1 MKNKKIY
8 KVLLMLAVV
17 FTYTACDTVD
27 FDDTNV
33 NNNDPSN
40 ASTASLLT
48 AAQRFISNYI
58 GATTPNLY
66 VQYLSN
72 GQYDEE
78 SRYQT
83 LNWSYDAWYGNL
95 TNLNRII
102 ELNQNEETMLS
113 AQANGSNAN
122 QIAAA
127 TILRVY
133 FLQGMT
139 NRWGRIPY
147 SEALQ
152 GLDSQR
158 PAYDSQEEIYN
169 GLFNELDEALALIE
183 DDAAGPTGDI
193 LLDANMD
200 RWRQF
205 ANTLK
210 MVMALRL
217 SKADPTMGAD
227 KFNEALGKAIS
238 SNSENIVYQ
247 YLPDEANDNPWEDR
261 FFAPDFRRDY
271 LVSDVF
277 VNELIGSGSPTNP
290 EDPRLPQMAD
300 PAVNTGTFVGAPY
313 GKSNSATDN
322 YSFITADIIANPEAP
337 LYIYTYAEILFARAE
352 AAALGWTDEDEAM
365 LYKDAIAASME
376 QWGVSSSAAQAY
388 IAKNPY
394 MGLESIGYEKWVA
407 MYMQGYE
414 AWAEWRRMRAM
425 GYEKDLTAPID
436 LLSNATGIPDRQ
448 AYGATAAQL
457 NEENY
462 NAAISA
468 QGPDVLNTVIW
479 LFE

>member
-1 MKNKKIY
+1 MKNKIFNRL
-8 KVLLMLAVV
+8 LLMFAVV

-27 FDDTNV
+27 FDDINV
-33 NNNDPSN
+33 NNNDPSD

-48 AAQRFISNYI
+48 SSQRFISNYI

-83 LNWSYDAWYGNL
+83 LNWSYNAWYANI
-95 TNLNRII
+95 TNLNRVI
-102 ELNQNEETMLS
+102 ELNTNEETMVS
-113 AQANGSNAN
+113 AQANGSNDN

-127 TILRVY
+127 IILRVY
-133 FLQGMT
+133 YLQGMT

-147 SEALQ
+147 TQALQ
-152 GLDSQR
+152 GLESPR
-158 PAYDSQEEIYN
+158 PVYDSQEDIYN
-169 GLFNELDEALALIE
+169 GLFNELDEALSLIE
-183 DDAAGPTGDI
+183 DDEAGPTGDI
-193 LLDANMD
+193 LLGSDMD

-210 MVMALRL
+210 MTMALRL
-217 SKADPTMGAD
+217 SNADPTLGAS
-227 KFNEALGKAIS
+227 KFNEALGKVIS
-238 SNSENIVYQ
+238 SNAENIMYQ
-247 YLPDEANDNPWEDR
+247 YLSDEANDNPWEDR

-277 VNELIGSGSPTNP
+277 VNELIGSGSNTNP
-290 EDPRLPQMAD
+290 EDPRLPEMAE
-300 PAVNTGTFVGAPY
+300 PATNSGTFVGAPY
-313 GKSNSATDN
+313 GKSNSATDD
-322 YSFITADIIANPEAP
+322 YSFITPDIIANPEAP
-337 LYIYTYAEILFARAE
+337 LYLFTYAEILFARAE
-352 AAALGWTDEDEAM
+352 AAELGWTSEDAST
-365 LYKDAIAASME
+365 LYEEAIAASME
-376 QWGVSSSAAQAY
+376 QWGVTSTAAQAY

-425 GYEKDLTAPID
+425 GYEKELTAPTD

-468 QGPDVLNTVIW
+468 QGPDALNTPIW
-479 LFE
+479 LFK